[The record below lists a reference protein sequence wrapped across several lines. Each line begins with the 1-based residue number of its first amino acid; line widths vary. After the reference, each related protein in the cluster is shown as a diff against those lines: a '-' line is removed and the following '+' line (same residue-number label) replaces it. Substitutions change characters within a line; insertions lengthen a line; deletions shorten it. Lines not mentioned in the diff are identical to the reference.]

1 MNHNLVNLNTHS
13 YYTFLSS
20 SLSLESIIDFS
31 IKNNLSYASLVD
43 INVMYGAY
51 DFYLLCRKN
60 NLKPIIGLQF
70 NYKNSDLVM
79 IARNYEGYKVLCEI
93 SSLIMTNQ
101 EINLNNYLSDDVFLI
116 CLNDDLEID
125 FDNFYYSSNNNKNIK
140 SIACQTAIC
149 YDESEFDLIKVL
161 DAIANEKQ
169 LTISSLNSN
178 DIIFD
183 RLLKPDEFENYYS
196 SEQIANLKEL
206 VDSINLEFPNFG
218 SNCMLTFPNELGI
231 DSKEYL
237 SKLSHENLEK
247 YLLKNKNL
255 DSNLYHQR
263 LNYELDII
271 CKHNFAD
278 YFLIVQD
285 FVNYSKNNDI
295 MIGPGRGSAA
305 GSLVAFVLNIVEVD
319 PIKYNLIFERFLN
332 VNRLT
337 MPDIDTDVMDTK
349 RNQLIDYLFEKYTNK
364 HVAHIA
370 TFARIKSKQA
380 IRDIGRVLAI
390 NQQVVDKICKILTKY
405 DDDIDAAIELNNDLK
420 KEYLQ
425 NHNLFKYAKR
435 IMNFPRQVGVHA
447 AGIVISNYNLT
458 DAIAIQSCL
467 DNKTMVQISMDHLTD
482 FGLVKIDILGLRNL
496 TIIHQILLLVERIHK
511 KKINLNEIDL
521 NDQNIY
527 QMLTDKLTLGIFQFE
542 STGMTNLLAEV
553 KPKCLE
559 DLSLVSAIYRP
570 GASSNIA
577 MYLEN
582 RNSGYQKDP
591 NQPMISKI
599 LDETYG
605 MIVYQEQI
613 IQLVQLI
620 ANFDANKAD
629 QFRVAISKKKES
641 EVIKFKS
648 DFIES
653 ACKNNYSLE
662 EAQKYFDTMLQFASY
677 GFNHSHSISYAL
689 ISYWLAY
696 FKCYYPLISYSV
708 FLTYSELD
716 QKKTNEL
723 VNEAKTF
730 KIEICLPDINIS
742 TTSFCLLGTKIYFA
756 LTAISGIGFD
766 KAKKIIELRK
776 SQPNGKFDDAFKA
789 IARMSGFG
797 INKAI
802 IIKLIK
808 AGIFDSINHNRD
820 LLLANLDT
828 LTNNKKNTIDEHG
841 NFIFDFSIIDAPY
854 NQDNYYEYEK
864 EVLGIGLTLSKIDKL
879 FEKYKHKYSLV
890 HFQNIPLVSNQ
901 TNYVLVLVKG
911 INEARTKTGA
921 NYKIIDGIENN
932 MNYPLYLFK
941 NETNEFP
948 NLLIDNYYVLEIKIS
963 KQKKYTISRVLS
975 EIKNEQ

>member
-1 MNHNLVNLNTHS
+1 MLV
-13 YYTFLSS
+13 Y
-20 SLSLESIIDFS
+20 
-31 IKNNLSYASLVD
+31 
-43 INVMYGAY
+43 
-51 DFYLLCRKN
+51 
-60 NLKPIIGLQF
+60 
-70 NYKNSDLVM
+70 
-79 IARNYEGYKVLCEI
+79 
-93 SSLIMTNQ
+93 
-101 EINLNNYLSDDVFLI
+101 
-116 CLNDDLEID
+116 
-125 FDNFYYSSNNNKNIK
+125 
-140 SIACQTAIC
+140 
-149 YDESEFDLIKVL
+149 
-161 DAIANEKQ
+161 
-169 LTISSLNSN
+169 
-178 DIIFD
+178 
-183 RLLKPDEFENYYS
+183 
-196 SEQIANLKEL
+196 
-206 VDSINLEFPNFG
+206 
-218 SNCMLTFPNELGI
+218 PNELGI
-231 DSKEYL
+231 DSKKYL
-237 SKLSHENLEK
+237 SQLAHQNLEK
-247 YLLKNKNL
+247 YLLKNKNF
-255 DSNLYHQR
+255 DSNLYFER

-285 FVNYSKNNDI
+285 FVNYSKNHDI

-349 RNQLIDYLFEKYTNK
+349 RNQLIDYLFDKYTRN

-380 IRDIGRVLAI
+380 IRDIGRVLSI
-390 NQQVVDKICKILTKY
+390 NQQLIDKICKILTKY
-405 DDDIDAAIELNNDLK
+405 DDDIDKAIELNNDLK
-420 KEYLQ
+420 NEYLQ
-425 NHNLFKYAKR
+425 NFNLFKYAKR
-435 IMNFPRQVGVHA
+435 IMNFPRQIGVHA

-458 DAIAIQSCL
+458 NAIAIQSCL

-496 TIIHQILLLVERIHK
+496 TIIHQILLLIERIHN

-521 NDQNIY
+521 NDQNVY
-527 QMLTDKLTLGIFQFE
+527 KMLTDKLTLGIFQFE

-577 MYLEN
+577 MYLKN
-582 RNSGYQKDP
+582 RNSSYKKDDI
-591 NQPMISKI
+591 QSIISQI

-613 IQLVQLI
+613 IKLVQLI

-648 DFIES
+648 DFIDS
-653 ACKNNYSLE
+653 AQKNNYSLE
-662 EAQKYFDTMLQFASY
+662 EAQKYFETMLQFASY

-689 ISYWLAY
+689 ISYWIAY
-696 FKCYYPLISYSV
+696 FKYYYPLISYSV

-723 VNEAKTF
+723 INEAKRF
-730 KIEICLPDINIS
+730 NIEICLPDINIS
-742 TTSFCLLGTKIYFA
+742 TTSFCLLGSKIYFA
-756 LTAISGIGFD
+756 LTAISGIGHD

-776 SQPNGKFDDAFKA
+776 QQINSKFDDAFKA
-789 IARMSGFG
+789 IARMSGIG

-802 IIKLIK
+802 ITKLIK
-808 AGIFDSINHNRD
+808 SGAFDSINRNRD

-828 LTNNKKNTIDEHG
+828 LTNNKKSTLDENG
-841 NFIFDFSIIDAPY
+841 NFIFDFDVIDSPY
-854 NQDNYYEYEK
+854 VQDNYYEYEQ
-864 EVLGIGLTLSKIDKL
+864 EVLGIGLTPSKIDKL
-879 FEKYKHKYSLV
+879 FENYKNKYNLV
-890 HFQNIPLVSNQ
+890 HIQNIPLVINQ
-901 TNYVLVLVKG
+901 TNNVLVLIKN
-911 INEARTKTGA
+911 INEASTRTGS
-921 NYKIIDGIENN
+921 NYKIIDAMENN
-932 MNYPLYLFK
+932 MNYPLYLFANDLTDLVINK
-941 NETNEFP
+941 
-948 NLLIDNYYVLEIKIS
+948 YYLLEIKIS

-975 EIKNEQ
+975 EIKNE

>member
-20 SLSLESIIDFS
+20 SLSLEAIINFAL
-31 IKNNLSYASLVD
+31 NHNLSYASLVD

-51 DFYLLCRKN
+51 DFYLLCIKN

-70 NYKNSDLVM
+70 NYQNCDLVM
-79 IARNYEGYKVLCEI
+79 IAKNYQGYKSLCQL
-93 SSLIMTNQ
+93 SSMIMTNN
-101 EINLNNYLSDDVFLI
+101 EFNLNEYLSNDIFLI
-116 CLNDDLEID
+116 SLNNDFEID
-125 FDNFYYSSNNNKNIK
+125 FDNFYYCSNNEKNIK
-140 SIACQTAIC
+140 PIACQTAIC
-149 YDESEFDLIKVL
+149 SDESEFDLIKIL

-169 LTISSLNSN
+169 LSIASLNNN
-178 DIIFD
+178 DIVFD
-183 RLLKPDEFENYYS
+183 SLLKPDEFKNHYS
-196 SEQIANLKEL
+196 DEQINNLKSMVEQIDL
-206 VDSINLEFPNFG
+206 VFPQFN
-218 SNCMLTFPNELGI
+218 SNCMLTYPNELGI
-231 DSKEYL
+231 SSEKYL
-237 SKLSHENLEK
+237 SEIAHNNLEK
-247 YLLKNKNL
+247 YLASDSKL
-255 DSNLYHQR
+255 DSNVYINR

-271 CKHNFAD
+271 CKHHFED

-285 FVNYSKNNDI
+285 FINYAKNNDI

-349 RNQLIDYLFEKYTNK
+349 RNQLIDYLFNKYTNK

-390 NQQVVDKICKILTKY
+390 NQSIVDKICKIITKY
-405 DDDIDAAIELNNDLK
+405 DDDIDKAIETNNDLK
-420 KEYLQ
+420 KEYLE
-425 NHNLFKYAKR
+425 NVSLFKYAKK

-458 DAIAIQSCL
+458 DTIAIQTCL
-467 DNKTMVQISMDHLTD
+467 DNKTMVQLSMDHLTD
-482 FGLVKIDILGLRNL
+482 FGLVKIDVLGLRNL
-496 TIIHQILLLVERIHK
+496 TIIHQILVLIEHIHQIKIDLK
-511 KKINLNEIDL
+511 KIDL
-521 NDQNIY
+521 NDQNVY
-527 QMLTDKLTLGIFQFE
+527 KMLTNKLTLGIFQFE
-542 STGMTNLLAEV
+542 STGMTNLLSEV

-577 MYLEN
+577 TYLKN

-591 NQPMISKI
+591 NQSIISKI

-613 IQLVQLI
+613 IQLVQII

-653 ACKNNYSLE
+653 ACKNNYSISD
-662 EAQKYFDTMLQFASY
+662 AQKYFDIMLQFASY

-696 FKCYYPLISYSV
+696 FKHYYPLISYSV

-723 VNEAKTF
+723 VNEAKKF
-730 KIEICLPDINIS
+730 DIEICLPDINIS
-742 TTSFCLLGTKIYFA
+742 TTSFCLLGQKIYFA
-756 LTAISGIGFD
+756 LTSISGIGYD

-776 SQPNGKFDDAFKA
+776 NEPDNKFQDAFKA
-789 IARMSGFG
+789 IAKISLIG
-797 INKAI
+797 INKTI

-808 AGIFDSINHNRD
+808 AGVFDSLNHNRD
-820 LLLANLDT
+820 LLIQFLDVLAKNRI
-828 LTNNKKNTIDEHG
+828 NKDG
-841 NFIFDFSIIDAPY
+841 NFVFDLPEIDVPF
-854 NQDNYYEYEK
+854 NPDNYYQYED
-864 EVLGIGLTLSKIDKL
+864 EVLGVSLTPSKIDRL
-879 FEKYKHKYSLV
+879 FEINKGKYNLLHI
-890 HFQNIPLVSNQ
+890 QNISMNSNQ
-901 TNYVLVLVKG
+901 FHNVLILVKD
-911 INEARTKTGA
+911 IKESKTKTG
-921 NYKIIDGIENN
+921 NDYKIIDAIENN
-932 MNYPLYLFK
+932 INYSLYLFK
-941 NETNEFP
+941 NDEN
-948 NLLIDNYYVLEIKIS
+948 NLSNLTIGNYYILETKLS
-963 KQKKYTISRVLS
+963 KQKKYTISRVLL
-975 EIKNEQ
+975 EIKDEQ

>member
-20 SLSLESIIDFS
+20 SLSLEAIINFS
-31 IKNNLSYASLVD
+31 LNNNLSYASLVD
-43 INVMYGAY
+43 VNVMYGAY
-51 DFYLLCRKN
+51 DFYLLCLKN
-60 NLKPIIGLQF
+60 NLKPILGLQF
-70 NYKNSDLVM
+70 NYQNCDLVM
-79 IARNYEGYKVLCEI
+79 IAKNYDGYKILCKI
-93 SSLIMTNQ
+93 SSLIMTNKDFD
-101 EINLNNYLSDDVFLI
+101 LDTYLSNNIFLI
-116 CLNDDLEID
+116 SLNDDFEID
-125 FDNFYYSSNNNKNIK
+125 FDNFYYLSNNDKNIRT
-140 SIACQTAIC
+140 IACQTAIC
-149 YDESEFDLIKVL
+149 LDESEFDLIKIL

-169 LTISSLNSN
+169 LTISSLNNN

-183 RLLKPDEFENYYS
+183 KLLKPEEFANYYS
-196 SEQIANLKEL
+196 NEQIRNLEEL
-206 VDSINLEFPNFG
+206 VQQINLEFPKFD
-218 SNCMLTFPNELGI
+218 SNCMLVYPNELGI
-231 DSKEYL
+231 DSKKYL
-237 SKLSHENLEK
+237 SQLAHQNLEK
-247 YLLKNKNL
+247 YLLKNKNF
-255 DSNLYHQR
+255 DSNLYFER

-285 FVNYSKNNDI
+285 FVNYSKNHDI

-349 RNQLIDYLFEKYTNK
+349 RNQLIDYLFDKYTRN

-380 IRDIGRVLAI
+380 IRDIGRVLSI
-390 NQQVVDKICKILTKY
+390 NQQLIDKICKILTKY
-405 DDDIDAAIELNNDLK
+405 DDDIDKAIELNNDLK
-420 KEYLQ
+420 NEYLQ
-425 NHNLFKYAKR
+425 NFNLFKYAKR
-435 IMNFPRQVGVHA
+435 IMNFPRQIGVHA

-496 TIIHQILLLVERIHK
+496 TIIHQILLLIERIHN

-521 NDQNIY
+521 NDQNVY
-527 QMLTDKLTLGIFQFE
+527 KMLTYKLTLGIFQFE

-577 MYLEN
+577 MYLKN
-582 RNSGYQKDP
+582 RNSSYKKDDI
-591 NQPMISKI
+591 QPIISQI

-613 IQLVQLI
+613 IKLVQLI

-648 DFIES
+648 DFIDS
-653 ACKNNYSLE
+653 AQKNNYSLE
-662 EAQKYFDTMLQFASY
+662 EAQKYFETMLQFASY

-696 FKCYYPLISYSV
+696 FKYYYPLISYSV

-723 VNEAKTF
+723 INEAKRF
-730 KIEICLPDINIS
+730 NIEICLPDINIS
-742 TTSFCLLGTKIYFA
+742 TTSFCLLGSKIYFA
-756 LTAISGIGFD
+756 LTAISGIGHD

-776 SQPNGKFDDAFKA
+776 QQINSKFDDAFKA
-789 IARMSGFG
+789 IARMSGIG

-802 IIKLIK
+802 ITKLIK
-808 AGIFDSINHNRD
+808 SGAFDSINRNRD

-828 LTNNKKNTIDEHG
+828 LTNNKKSTLDENG
-841 NFIFDFSIIDAPY
+841 NFIFDFDVIDSPY
-854 NQDNYYEYEK
+854 IQDNYYEYEQ
-864 EVLGIGLTLSKIDKL
+864 EVLGIGLTPSKIDKL
-879 FEKYKHKYSLV
+879 FENYKNKYNLV
-890 HFQNIPLVSNQ
+890 HIQNIPLVINQ
-901 TNYVLVLVKG
+901 TNNVLLLIKN
-911 INEARTKTGA
+911 INEARTRTGS
-921 NYKIIDGIENN
+921 NYKIIDAMENN
-932 MNYPLYLFK
+932 TNYSLYLF
-941 NETNEFP
+941 TNDL
-948 NLLIDNYYVLEIKIS
+948 NDLVVNKYYLLEIKIS

-975 EIKNEQ
+975 EIKNE